1 MKEKSIVFDMDDTI
15 CFPNHS
21 EKDSYEKYGLAK
33 PNLPLIKKMQ
43 QMAEDGW
50 YITISSAR
58 RMLTH
63 DGDVEKIIAD
73 IGIITTSWLSRHG
86 VPYNEIHF
94 GKPYASTY
102 YVDDKAMTLDQFAS
116 WNYNEED

>member
-1 MKEKSIVFDMDDTI
+1 MKEKSIVFDIDDTI
-15 CFPNHS
+15 CFPDHS
-21 EKDSYEKYGLAK
+21 KKDSHEKYGLAK
-33 PNLPLIKKMQ
+33 PNLPLIEKMQ
-43 QMAEDGW
+43 QMADDGW
-50 YITISSAR
+50 YITLSSAR

-63 DGDVEKIIAD
+63 NGDVEKIIAD
-73 IGIITTSWLSRHG
+73 IGIITTSWLSRHD

-102 YVDDKAMTLDQFAS
+102 YVDDKSMTLDQFKD

>member
-1 MKEKSIVFDMDDTI
+1 
-15 CFPNHS
+15 
-21 EKDSYEKYGLAK
+21 
-33 PNLPLIKKMQ
+33 MQ
-43 QMAEDGW
+43 QMADDGW

-63 DGDVEKIIAD
+63 DGDVEKILAD

-86 VPYNEIHF
+86 VPYNQIHF

-102 YVDDKAMTLDQFAS
+102 YVDDKAMTLDQFTS
-116 WNYNEED
+116 WKYAEED

>member
-15 CFPNHS
+15 CFPDHS
-21 EKDSYEKYGLAK
+21 KKDSYEKYGLAK
-33 PNLPLIKKMQ
+33 HNLPLIEKMQ
-43 QMAEDGW
+43 QMADDGW

-73 IGIITTSWLSRHG
+73 IGIITTSWLYRHG
-86 VPYNEIHF
+86 VPYNQIHF

-116 WNYNEED
+116 WNYNEEN